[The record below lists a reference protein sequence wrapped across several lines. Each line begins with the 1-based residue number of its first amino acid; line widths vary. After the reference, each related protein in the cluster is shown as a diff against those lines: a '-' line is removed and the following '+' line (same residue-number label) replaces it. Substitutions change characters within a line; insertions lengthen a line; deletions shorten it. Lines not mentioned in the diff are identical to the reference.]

1 MACVQLL
8 TNAVVTWLHC
18 GMKSLAYKRSRDRKG
33 LCKVQV
39 SKSTEMSFRL
49 LAEYTEKG
57 VLAFQGQ
64 GPRCLYGQSDQQHT
78 LRGTSLKCQLD
89 GYSLGPYSVKA
100 FLSWHLVFLT
110 RQISEVLW
118 DSAQASE
125 LPWDWI
131 TTGFS
136 NLSLNPDSTISL
148 CPWTNFIPSLS
159 LCFLI
164 FKGNKIII
172 YLYRL
177 RGFQEIK
184 FESTWPSSGHKV
196 SAW

>member
-8 TNAVVTWLHC
+8 PIALVIWLHC
-18 GMKSLAYKRSRDRKG
+18 GMTSLAYKRRRDRKG

-49 LAEYTEKG
+49 LGWQGREGSSGISGAGSTLPAWPVWPEAHSQRNFPQ
-57 VLAFQGQ
+57 VPAWWFQFG
-64 GPRCLYGQSDQQHT
+64 
-78 LRGTSLKCQLD
+78 
-89 GYSLGPYSVKA
+89 SVQREGI
-100 FLSWHLVFLT
+100 LSRHIVSLT

-118 DSAQASE
+118 DSAQVSE

-136 NLSLNPDSTISL
+136 NLSLNPDSMINL
-148 CPWTNFIPSLS
+148 CPWTNYIPSLS
-159 LCFLI
+159 LSFLI

-172 YLYRL
+172 HLYRL
-177 RGFQEIK
+177 WGFQEIR
-184 FESTWPSSGHKV
+184 FESTCPSSGHDK
-196 SAW
+196 

>member
-1 MACVQLL
+1 
-8 TNAVVTWLHC
+8 
-18 GMKSLAYKRSRDRKG
+18 MKSLAYKRSRDRKG
-33 LCKVQV
+33 LYKVQV

-49 LAEYTEKG
+49 LGWQRREGSSVVSGAGSTLP
-57 VLAFQGQ
+57 VWPVWPAAHSQRNFPQVPAWWFQFGSVQRQ
-64 GPRCLYGQSDQQHT
+64 GI
-78 LRGTSLKCQLD
+78 
-89 GYSLGPYSVKA
+89 
-100 FLSWHLVFLT
+100 LSWHLVFLT

-118 DSAQASE
+118 DSAQAAE

-148 CPWTNFIPSLS
+148 CPRTNYIPSLS
-159 LCFLI
+159 LSFLI

-177 RGFQEIK
+177 WGFQEIE
-184 FESTWPSSGHKV
+184 FESMWPSSGHKV
-196 SAW
+196 STR